1 MGFLKWLISKF
12 SCKSSCRF
20 NIEDQVFDIDIHKL
34 SLDNFD
40 LKHKDILKI
49 HKILHKREI
58 KVKKFKG
65 TLI

>member
-1 MGFLKWLISKF
+1 MAFLKWLINKF

-58 KVKKFKG
+58 KEKKNKETF
-65 TLI
+65 I